1 MRKCG
6 KVDGGKD
13 GVGFRVSG
21 EAMAVVGRR
30 GDDSDGTI
38 LNEMCRQFDNLL
50 YKWRQGCCLLC
61 SCLTCRATY
70 ISVFT
75 HGIECYSRKCPGG

>member
-1 MRKCG
+1 VEKLMEVRMG
-6 KVDGGKD
+6 L
-13 GVGFRVSG
+13 GFVCR
-21 EAMAVVGRR
+21 EKPWPLLDRR

-50 YKWRQGCCLLC
+50 YRWRQGCCSLC

-75 HGIECYSRKCPGG
+75 HGIEGYSRKCPGG

>member
-1 MRKCG
+1 MEKLMEVRMG
-6 KVDGGKD
+6 L
-13 GVGFRVSG
+13 GFVCR
-21 EAMAVVGRR
+21 EKPWLLLDRR

-50 YKWRQGCCLLC
+50 YIWRQGCCSLC
-61 SCLTCRATY
+61 SCLTCQAIY

-75 HGIECYSRKCPGG
+75 HGIEDHSRERPGG